1 MSLVVFCRGLQR
13 VRQRFAVMGTDT
25 EPFTFTYDLYTVE
38 FDRAFAMAVMLVLIS
53 RGSAVLSEVDS
64 SLFCH

>member
-1 MSLVVFCRGLQR
+1 M
-13 VRQRFAVMGTDT
+13 MGTDT